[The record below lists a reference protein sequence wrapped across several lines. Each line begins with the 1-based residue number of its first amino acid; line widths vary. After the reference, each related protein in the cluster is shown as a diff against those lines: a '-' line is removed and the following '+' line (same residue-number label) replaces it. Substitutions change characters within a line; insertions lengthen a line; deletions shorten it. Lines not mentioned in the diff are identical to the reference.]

1 MIDITVDV
9 TSNILGRLASSLDG
23 TLEAAL
29 DAGVATCIAVADPL
43 TPVDTGALKGNKS
56 IERGAGSRM
65 ITWNQHYAAYQEFG
79 TSRGVP
85 ARGFAKA
92 GADAASAVIAAELG
106 KWGR

>member
-1 MIDITVDV
+1 DITVDV
-9 TSNILGRLASSLDG
+9 TSNILGRLASSLDT

-56 IERGAGSRM
+56 SERAAGSRT
-65 ITWNQHYAAYQEFG
+65 ITGNQHPAADQESG
-79 TSRGVP
+79 TRRGVP
-85 ARGFAKA
+85 ARGSAKA
-92 GADAASAVIAAELG
+92 GADAANAVIAAELG